1 MKGLLHYHLHNYLRS
16 HRYIPPLSL
25 YILSLVINYTYTP
38 NPILD
43 SYSFTSLLLFFIM
56 GWFTVTIFHTEDEGQ
71 KRITMLHCK
80 NPRKYYRSLFTMGI
94 LIGLCLSLIS
104 VVYPIVF
111 NAFGV
116 EMRGLHLIMGFL
128 SHFSLSLLS
137 LSLSA
142 LFTRELIQNQ
152 SNTWWGVLGILVISV
167 SISTLKDTIDGF
179 IWLFPPLHFSLEIM
193 SSEDNIKSIP
203 GLFWGQFSWIF
214 LYTFLLIGLFFWI
227 MKRKHPL

>member
-1 MKGLLHYHLHNYLRS
+1 MKGLLYYHLHNYLRS

-56 GWFTVTIFHTEDEGQ
+56 GWFTVTIFHAEDEGQ

-116 EMRGLHLIMGFL
+116 ETRGLHLIMGFL

>member
-56 GWFTVTIFHTEDEGQ
+56 GWFTVTIFHAEDEGQ

-116 EMRGLHLIMGFL
+116 ETRGLHLIMGFL

-193 SSEDNIKSIP
+193 SSEDHIKSIP

>member
-56 GWFTVTIFHTEDEGQ
+56 GWFTVTIFHAEDEGQ

-80 NPRKYYRSLFTMGI
+80 NLRKYYRSLFTMGI

-111 NAFGV
+111 NTFGV
-116 EMRGLHLIMGFL
+116 ETRGLHLIMGFL

-203 GLFWGQFSWIF
+203 VLFWGQFSWIF
-214 LYTFLLIGLFFWI
+214 LYTFLLIGIFFWI

>member
-1 MKGLLHYHLHNYLRS
+1 MKGLLHYHFHNYLRS

-43 SYSFTSLLLFFIM
+43 SYSFTSLLLFFMM
-56 GWFTVTIFHTEDEGQ
+56 GWFTVTIFHAEDEGQ
-71 KRITMLHCK
+71 KRITVLHCR
-80 NPRKYYRSLFTMGI
+80 NLRKYYLSLFTMCI
-94 LIGLCLSLIS
+94 LIGFCLSFIS
-104 VVYPIVF
+104 VSYPIVF

-116 EMRGLHLIMGFL
+116 ETRVLHLIMGFL
-128 SHFSLSLLS
+128 SHFSLSLLA

-167 SISTLKDTIDGF
+167 AISTLKDTINGF

-193 SSEDNIKSIP
+193 SSEDNMKSIP
-203 GLFWGQFSWIF
+203 VLFWGQFSWIF
-214 LYTFLLIGLFFWI
+214 LYAFLLIGLFFWI